1 MIVGGAMKKII
12 YILLCTLLAFF
23 GYIILNK
30 YNYINSNNI
39 TIEKQ
44 GLKTMLVHKGL
55 KGAVDFVQDENSDF
69 YIAYDR
75 SIQYINKDGRSF
87 DILRNTNYNITSID
101 YYKGNLYI
109 ALGTEVMELNPRTG
123 YEKIVLSNLPNLG
136 DYNESFIKVQNDC
149 LYITIGSSTNSGVC
163 GSDNEWIR
171 NNPYGFDITPKDITL
186 RGLNFGDEKTG
197 AFVPYKTK
205 NAKGQIIPGH
215 FPGNGTLIIYYL
227 TDNFAQTYAWGIRN
241 ITGIDFTSTGKV
253 IAAVGG
259 MEDRGLRPVRGDTD
273 YIYEIRKDT
282 WYGWPDYSGGDPITS
297 PKFKGKNGSISFILD
312 NHVST
317 NPPAPIYQHN
327 SVSTLKGL
335 AVDRAGYIG
344 DIDNIYFYD
353 LLKNEIFTIGK
364 TVIPVPVVKIMDEKS
379 KITGIKFSGNS
390 LFFLDANS
398 GTLYKIFSDIPV
410 ESSILNKKVIIYLL
424 TTVVLG
430 IIIIVNIKR

>member
-1 MIVGGAMKKII
+1 MKKII
-12 YILLCTLLAFF
+12 YILLCILLTLF
-23 GYIILNK
+23 GYIILKRYTYVN
-30 YNYINSNNI
+30 INNI
-39 TIEKQ
+39 NVEKQ
-44 GLKTMLVHKGL
+44 GLRVMLAHKGL
-55 KGAVDFVQDENSDF
+55 KGAVDFAQDENGNW
-69 YIAYDR
+69 YIAYDK
-75 SIQYINKDGRSF
+75 SIQYISKDGRSF
-87 DILRNTNYNITSID
+87 DILKNTSFNITSID
-101 YYKGNLYI
+101 YYKGNLYL
-109 ALGTEVMELNPRTG
+109 ALGCEVMELNPRTG
-123 YEKIVLSNLPNLG
+123 YQKVILNNLPNFG
-136 DYNESFIKVQNDC
+136 DYNKSYIKVQNDC

-163 GSDNEWIR
+163 GSDNGWIKD
-171 NNPYGFDITPKDITL
+171 NPYGFDITPKDITL

-215 FPGNGTLIIYYL
+215 FPGNGTVMIYYL

-259 MEDRGLRPVRGDTD
+259 MEDRGLRPVKGDTD
-273 YIYEIRKDT
+273 YIYEIKKDT

-317 NPPAPIYQHN
+317 NPPAPTYQHS
-327 SVSTLKGL
+327 SVSTLQGL
-335 AVDRAGYIG
+335 AVDRSGYIG

-353 LLKNEIFTIGK
+353 SSKNEIFTIGK
-364 TVIPVPVVKIMDEKS
+364 TVLPVPVAKIMDESS

-390 LFFLDANS
+390 LYFLDSNS
-398 GTLYKIFSDIPV
+398 GVLYKIFSDISTQ
-410 ESSILNKKVIIYLL
+410 SSMINKKVIIYLL
-424 TTVVLG
+424 TTVVFG